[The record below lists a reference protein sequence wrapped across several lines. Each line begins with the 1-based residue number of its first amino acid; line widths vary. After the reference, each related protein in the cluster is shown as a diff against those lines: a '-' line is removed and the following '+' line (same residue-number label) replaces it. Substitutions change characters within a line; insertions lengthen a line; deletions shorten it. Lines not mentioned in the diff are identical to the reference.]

1 MANELILNKELF
13 VNKFLQPISK
23 LADIVTINS
32 NDTGIYAICS
42 TQDGSSVV
50 LYAELQVPELERKH
64 IRLNLPDV
72 KKFVRLIDCIEDS
85 VIRLTIKDNHINY
98 NTDSIRFNYFLLE
111 DSFVQRAPLNPE
123 KIKALQYDSSFTL
136 SIAKFNE
143 ILKGSSIA
151 TDSDKLYFYTKD
163 DTVYAELNDHERQN
177 INNITYRIA
186 DSYDG
191 APIKNALPFNLES
204 VRLLA
209 GLRADSFNVKIN
221 NTLKVC
227 LFEVEDSDIMLKFI
241 VSALVK

>member
-1 MANELILNKELF
+1 VASELILNKELF
-13 VNKFLQPISK
+13 VTKFLQPISK

-32 NDTGIYAICS
+32 NDSGIYAICS

-98 NTDSIRFNYFLLE
+98 NTDNIRFNYFLLE

-136 SIAKFNE
+136 SITKFNE

-177 INNITYRIA
+177 INNITYRIS
-186 DSYDG
+186 DNYEG

-209 GLRADSFNVKIN
+209 GLRADSFTVRIN

>member
-1 MANELILNKELF
+1 MASELILNKELF
-13 VNKFLQPISK
+13 VTKFLQPISK

-32 NDTGIYAICS
+32 NDSGIYAICS

-98 NTDSIRFNYFLLE
+98 NTDNIRFNYFLLE

-136 SIAKFNE
+136 SITKFNE

-177 INNITYRIA
+177 INNITYRIS
-186 DSYDG
+186 DNYEG

-209 GLRADSFNVKIN
+209 GLRADSFTVRIN